1 VAVGRAAMVN
11 DRVTVVLT
19 ESLLE
24 DGLADLRWQLRSL
37 VLSGAREIV
46 VDVAG
51 MGELSS
57 GVVTVLLSTHRVCRA
72 RGGGLVL
79 SNASRR
85 TAELLQ
91 RTGLSRVLLRDTD

>member
-1 VAVGRAAMVN
+1 MIPGRAAMVN

-19 ESLLE
+19 EELLQ

-46 VDVAG
+46 VDVTE

-57 GVVTVLLSTHRVCRA
+57 GVVTVLLSTHRVCRV

-79 SNASRR
+79 RNVSRR
-85 TAELLQ
+85 TAELLH
-91 RTGLSRVLLRDTD
+91 RTGLSRVLLREPG